1 MNKLFNT
8 PFETGLRAL
17 LILYGVKNNGMTI
30 DRIAAYDFIC
40 IYGSDFEVSQK
51 NLHGDNSFNFSE
63 LSAKRTICSEGVKA
77 FVLDGLI
84 TVKRTQGGFLY
95 ALTAAGREYVDSLES
110 DYKQQYLEIVK
121 AVDVKYS
128 GKSDSALLKEINGK
142 AVQSL
147 RR

>member
-17 LILYGVKNNGMTI
+17 LILYGIKSRGLTI
-30 DRIAAYDFIC
+30 DRIAAYDFMC
-40 IYGSDFEVSQK
+40 IYGKDFDVSQK
-51 NLHGDNSFNFSE
+51 NLHGDNSFSFSE
-63 LSAKRTICSEGVKA
+63 LSAKRSICTEGVKS

-84 TVKRTQGGFLY
+84 TVKRTNGGFLY
-95 ALTAAGREYVDSLES
+95 ALTKAGNEYVNNLES

-121 AVDVKYS
+121 AVHGKYS
-128 GKSDSALLKEINGK
+128 RKSDSALLKEINGK